1 MSRKLCSLLLAI
13 SVMISTVAIAAAD
26 EAAVQ
31 AVTPADYAAASAAL
45 QEQGVDP
52 VADTGV
58 RAARLLQQT
67 QLADHESGVA
77 LSQLPFFA
85 LEQEALAKADAQA
98 ARQQVAENLWLLNDY
113 DGVELAS
120 DVTVYSDLGQS
131 DSGYSIP
138 AGKVA
143 LLTGIDDS
151 GEWYSISFDE
161 HSGYVAAWACTPVH
175 YSDYSD
181 SDAILS
187 DETIAQREAEEKAA
201 AAAAASSSYSA
212 PAFGS
217 GVVPGD
223 SSLRQAIVDYA
234 YTYLG
239 TPYSYGG
246 ASRAGVD
253 CSGFTMI
260 VFGYYG
266 ISLTHGATGQ
276 YYQSMDISSSQLQA
290 GDLVF
295 FHCGYSGIGHVGLY
309 VGGGSFIH
317 ASNSGVQI
325 DSLYSGYWVSN
336 YCVSGGIVDG

>member
-26 EAAVQ
+26 EAAAQ
-31 AVTPADYAAASAAL
+31 AVTPADYAAVAAAL
-45 QEQGVDP
+45 QEQGVDS

-67 QLADHESGVA
+67 RLAEHEGGVA

-85 LEQEALAKADAQA
+85 LEQEALAQADAQA
-98 ARQQVAENLWLLNDY
+98 ARQQVAENLWVLNDY
-113 DGVELAS
+113 DGVELSA

-131 DSGYSIP
+131 DSGYVIP

-143 LLTGIDDS
+143 VLIGIDDS
-151 GEWYSISFDE
+151 GEWYSVSFDE
-161 HSGYVAAWACTPVH
+161 YSGYVAASACTPVH

-187 DETIAQREAEEKAA
+187 DEVIAKREAEKAA

-212 PAFGS
+212 PVFGS

-246 ASRAGVD
+246 ASRSGVD

-266 ISLTHGATGQ
+266 ISLPHGATGQ
-276 YYQSMDISSSQLQA
+276 YYQGMDISSSQLQA

-317 ASNSGVQI
+317 ASNSGVQV
-325 DSLYSGYWVSN
+325 DSLYSGYWGSN
-336 YCVSGGIVDG
+336 YCGSGRIIDG